1 MQRGENTVMYVNP
14 ALLEMELKKTREK
27 YIREPH
33 YRYANGELIHASGRT
48 WRETRPFR
56 TFFGRAS

>member
-1 MQRGENTVMYVNP
+1 MMYVNP
-14 ALLEMELKKTREK
+14 ALLEMDLHRNRQK
-27 YIREPH
+27 YVREPH

-56 TFFGRAS
+56 AIFGRTR

>member
-1 MQRGENTVMYVNP
+1 MMYVNP